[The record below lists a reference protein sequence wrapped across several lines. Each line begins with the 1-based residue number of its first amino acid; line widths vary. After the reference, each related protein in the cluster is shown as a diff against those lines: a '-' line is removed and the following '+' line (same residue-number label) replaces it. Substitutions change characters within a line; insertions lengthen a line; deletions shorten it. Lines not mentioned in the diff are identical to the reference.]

1 MSHHHTPEVMM
12 NRPPRPFARLALLA
26 TTVLGILLVT
36 AGQAA
41 AMYPPDPGG
50 GGRVYEAPSPAQIQ
64 PVTDNSVSVQQ
75 WVLFT
80 AAVLGALAIGAALMH
95 LTQRRRAQLAR

>member
-1 MSHHHTPEVMM
+1 MS
-12 NRPPRPFARLALLA
+12 
-26 TTVLGILLVT
+26 G
-36 AGQAA
+36 
-41 AMYPPDPGG
+41 
-50 GGRVYEAPSPAQIQ
+50 PSQIQ

-80 AAVLGALAIGAALMH
+80 AAVLGALAIGAVLMH